1 VVEHV
6 VDDPVLEQRYV
17 FRRIPDHDGG
27 EVLQVDAWVEPGGG
41 VLLTH
46 VHPEMEERFE
56 VLAGQV
62 TFVLGRERV
71 IAGPGE
77 KATVAAGVRHGYH
90 NSGTEPAHLIC
101 EIRSPLGGQLQAFL
115 EDAAALDRA
124 GAFTKRGI
132 PTGFTALLKG
142 AVMLYHYS
150 DMVVFS
156 PFPALERRLIVPFAR
171 LGERRG
177 YRAGAFAS
185 DAGA

>member
-1 VVEHV
+1 MDEHV

-27 EVLQVDAWVEPGGG
+27 EVLQVDAWVDPGGG

-62 TFVLGRERV
+62 TFVLGRKRV

-77 KATVAAGVRHGYH
+77 KATVAPGVRHGYH
-90 NSGTEPAHLIC
+90 NSGAEPAHLIC

-156 PFPALERRLIVPFAR
+156 PFPALERRLTAPLAR

-177 YRAGAFAS
+177 YRAGAFAL
-185 DAGA
+185 DADA